1 MIGYGDHDTARLH
14 FPRHSLSVLTVIE
27 LESARTVESMGYSVR
42 PMSADDI
49 PQVSEIDRE
58 AFPTEWPPPSFKR
71 ELSSSM
77 VRYLVALDE
86 SRRIVSDATAPKRS
100 AWESLVV
107 GIRHML
113 GRNDA
118 PADVAA
124 AQDAQLIVGYASI
137 WMMVDE
143 SHLTSIAVR
152 QSHQHQGIG
161 EMLLIAIIKV
171 SLQMKAQVVT
181 LEVRASNCSAQALYA
196 KYGFK
201 SVGIRRRYYTDNSE
215 DAVIMTTDKITSPA
229 YQAKLRDME
238 AKYME
243 RHQIPAPA
251 SG

>member
-1 MIGYGDHDTARLH
+1 
-14 FPRHSLSVLTVIE
+14 
-27 LESARTVESMGYSVR
+27 MGYSVR

-71 ELSSSM
+71 ELGSSM

-86 SRRIVSDATAPKRS
+86 SRCAVADATTPKRS
-100 AWESLVV
+100 AWESLVA

-118 PADVAA
+118 SADVA

-152 QSHQHQGIG
+152 KSHQRQGIG
-161 EMLLIAIIKV
+161 ELLLIAVIRL

-181 LEVRASNCSAQALYA
+181 LEVRASNHSAQTLYA

-215 DAVIMTTDKITSPA
+215 DAVVMTTDKITSPA
-229 YQAKLRDME
+229 YQAKLMEME
-238 AKYME
+238 AK
-243 RHQIPAPA
+243 HVVKQQTPAPA

>member
-1 MIGYGDHDTARLH
+1 
-14 FPRHSLSVLTVIE
+14 
-27 LESARTVESMGYSVR
+27 MGYSVR

-86 SRRIVSDATAPKRS
+86 CRRMVSDPTMPNRS
-100 AWESLVV
+100 GWESLVA
-107 GIRHML
+107 GIRRML
-113 GRNDA
+113 GKNDS
-118 PADVAA
+118 PAAVTT
-124 AQDAQLIVGYASI
+124 AQDTQFIVGYASI

-181 LEVRASNCSAQALYA
+181 LEVRASNRSAQALYA

-229 YQAKLRDME
+229 YQAKLLDME
-238 AKYME
+238 AKYVE

>member
-1 MIGYGDHDTARLH
+1 
-14 FPRHSLSVLTVIE
+14 
-27 LESARTVESMGYSVR
+27 MGYSVR

-49 PQVSEIDRE
+49 HQVSEIDRE

-77 VRYLVALDE
+77 VRYLVAFGE
-86 SRRIVSDATAPKRS
+86 ARPIVTNRTMPKRS
-100 AWESLVV
+100 AWESLVA
-107 GIRHML
+107 GMRHML
-113 GRNDA
+113 GRDDA
-118 PADVAA
+118 HADVAA
-124 AQDAQLIVGYASI
+124 AQDTQLIVGYASI

-161 EMLLIAIIKV
+161 EMLLIAIIKQ
-171 SLQMKAQVVT
+171 SQQMKAEVVT
-181 LEVRASNCSAQALYA
+181 LEVRASNRSAQALYA

-201 SVGIRRRYYTDNSE
+201 NVGIRRRYYTDNSE

-238 AKYME
+238 AKYMGT
-243 RHQIPAPA
+243 HKLPAPA

>member
-1 MIGYGDHDTARLH
+1 
-14 FPRHSLSVLTVIE
+14 
-27 LESARTVESMGYSVR
+27 MGYSVR

-77 VRYLVALDE
+77 VRYLVAFDE
-86 SRRIVSDATAPKRS
+86 SRRIVSDATVPRRS
-100 AWESLVV
+100 AWESLVA
-107 GIRHML
+107 GMRHML

-118 PADVAA
+118 PAVIPA
-124 AQDAQLIVGYASI
+124 AQNAQLIVGYASI

-181 LEVRASNCSAQALYA
+181 LEVRASNRSAQALYA

-201 SVGIRRRYYTDNSE
+201 NVGIRRRYYTDNSE

-229 YQAKLRDME
+229 YQAKLLDME
-238 AKYME
+238 AKYVE

>member
-1 MIGYGDHDTARLH
+1 
-14 FPRHSLSVLTVIE
+14 
-27 LESARTVESMGYSVR
+27 MGYSVR

-77 VRYLVALDE
+77 VRYLVAFDE
-86 SRRIVSDATAPKRS
+86 SRPIVTNATMPKRS
-100 AWESLVV
+100 AWESLVA
-107 GIRHML
+107 GMRHML
-113 GRNDA
+113 GRDDA

-124 AQDAQLIVGYASI
+124 AQYTQLIVGYASI

-143 SHLTSIAVR
+143 SHLTSIGVR
-152 QSHQHQGIG
+152 QTYQHQGIG
-161 EMLLIAIIKV
+161 EMLLIAIIKL
-171 SLQMKAQVVT
+171 SQQMKAEVVT
-181 LEVRASNCSAQALYA
+181 LEVRASNRSAQALYA

-201 SVGIRRRYYTDNSE
+201 NVGIRRRYYTDNSE
-215 DAVIMTTDKITSPA
+215 DAVVMTTDKITSPA

-238 AKYME
+238 AGYME
-243 RHQIPAPA
+243 RHKLPAPA

>member
-1 MIGYGDHDTARLH
+1 
-14 FPRHSLSVLTVIE
+14 
-27 LESARTVESMGYSVR
+27 MGYSVR
-42 PMSADDI
+42 PMNADDI
-49 PQVSEIDRE
+49 PQVSAIDRE

-86 SRRIVSDATAPKRS
+86 SRRLVNDATTPKKS
-100 AWESLVV
+100 VWESLVA
-107 GIRHML
+107 GIRHMM

-118 PADVAA
+118 HADVAA
-124 AQDAQLIVGYASI
+124 ARDTHLIVGYASI

-152 QSHQHQGIG
+152 KSHQHQGIG
-161 EMLLIAIIKV
+161 ELLLIAVIKL

-181 LEVRASNCSAQALYA
+181 LEVRASNHSAQALYA

-215 DAVIMTTDKITSPA
+215 DAVVMTTDKIISPA

>member
-1 MIGYGDHDTARLH
+1 
-14 FPRHSLSVLTVIE
+14 
-27 LESARTVESMGYSVR
+27 MGYSVR

-77 VRYLVALDE
+77 VRYLVAQDQ
-86 SRRIVSDATAPKRS
+86 SRRIVSDAKTLVPPRS
-100 AWESLVV
+100 MWESLVARM
-107 GIRHML
+107 RHAL
-113 GRNDA
+113 GGDDGT
-118 PADVAA
+118 ADVAT
-124 AQDAQLIVGYASI
+124 AQDVPFIVGYASI

-152 QSHQHQGIG
+152 KSHQHQGIG
-161 EMLLIAIIKV
+161 ELLLIAVIKL
-171 SLQMKAQVVT
+171 SLRMKAQVVT
-181 LEVRASNCSAQALYA
+181 LEVRASNHSAQTLYT

-215 DAVIMTTDKITSPA
+215 DAVVMTTDKITSPA
-229 YQAKLRDME
+229 YQAKLQDME

-243 RHQIPAPA
+243 RHKTPAPA
-251 SG
+251 TG